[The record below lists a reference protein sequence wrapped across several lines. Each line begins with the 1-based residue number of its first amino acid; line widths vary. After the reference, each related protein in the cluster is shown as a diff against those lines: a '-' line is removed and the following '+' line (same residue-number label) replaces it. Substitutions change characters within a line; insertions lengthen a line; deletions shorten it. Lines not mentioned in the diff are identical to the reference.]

1 MPPSANK
8 TRGRSKK
15 ATYPWAELYDLES
28 RTGATT
34 RRAPQM
40 RRGRPPRP
48 IQRFKVTVEL
58 TDEEDRILK
67 ALKAAFQT
75 RLPSVAQGQVVGLA
89 LRHLHQALTASSDE
103 PVNLPAGVQDWA
115 GIVEH
120 LERRR
125 QDADKS

>member
-1 MPPSANK
+1 MSSNPGKATGK
-8 TRGRSKK
+8 TKK

-28 RTGATT
+28 RSGAPA

-67 ALKAAFQT
+67 ELKAAFQT

-89 LRHLHQALTASSDE
+89 LRHLHQELLAPSATT
-103 PVNLPAGVQDWA
+103 VTLPDDVQDWA
-115 GIVEH
+115 GIVAH
-120 LERRR
+120 LAEP
-125 QDADKS
+125 AK